1 MLGCLC
7 APWLA
12 NHDPAEFYLAD
23 RNTPPGSRFFFGTD
37 SLGRDIYSIIWFGG
51 RASLLIGLLSAAVI
65 TVLGVAYGCLSG
77 IAPART
83 DALLMRLVELVQSIP
98 VLLVL
103 LLAVS
108 LLGPQNALSIALLI
122 GVTGWFA
129 LARIVRGEV
138 RQIRHSEYILASR
151 CMGGSFGWIMRR
163 HLVPNVVSAILFVVI
178 SAVSTSIAMESTLS
192 FLGLGLPVDELSWG
206 SMLAL
211 ARQGPAAQHLV
222 GDPHPRPVPGDGP
235 ALHHEPGPPLPPQQR
250 PGAPAISEHRQA
262 PPAPDTCRPP
272 GGIFVPPSAENLQ
285 PGPRARRRG
294 TPP

>member
-1 MLGCLC
+1 MTRRRKQNIKLALVCAILGAIVLMTIF

-12 NHDPAEFYLAD
+12 PYDPLEVNMELRLLDPCRAHPL
-23 RNTPPGSRFFFGTD
+23 GTD
-37 SLGRDIYSIIWFGG
+37 ALGRDVLSRVIYGG

-65 TVLGVAYGCLSG
+65 TVLGVAYGCLSR

-211 ARQGPAAQHLV
+211 ADKALLLNTWWVILIPGLFLVTALLCITSLGHHFRRNSVRGP
-222 GDPHPRPVPGDGP
+222 
-235 ALHHEPGPPLPPQQR
+235 
-250 PGAPAISEHRQA
+250 S
-262 PPAPDTCRPP
+262 
-272 GGIFVPPSAENLQ
+272 NL
-285 PGPRARRRG
+285 
-294 TPP
+294 

>member
-1 MLGCLC
+1 MTRRRKQNIKLALVCAILGAIVLMTIF
-7 APWLA
+7 APWRA
-12 NHDPAEFYLAD
+12 PYDPLEVNMELRLLDPCRAHPL
-23 RNTPPGSRFFFGTD
+23 GTD
-37 SLGRDIYSIIWFGG
+37 ALGRDVLSRVIYGG
-51 RASLLIGLLSAAVI
+51 RASLLIGLLSAAVT

-83 DALLMRLVELVQSIP
+83 DALLLRLVELVQRIP

-211 ARQGPAAQHLV
+211 ADKVREAAQ
-222 GDPHPRPVPGDGP
+222 
-235 ALHHEPGPPLPPQQR
+235 
-250 PGAPAISEHRQA
+250 
-262 PPAPDTCRPP
+262 
-272 GGIFVPPSAENLQ
+272 
-285 PGPRARRRG
+285 
-294 TPP
+294 